1 MIMKSTENPM
11 AHSLACFRIEDFK
24 FFHTG
29 DMKNCV
35 VPDTIKNFTKEQY
48 ARIRFHVLIYI
59 PTLDSF
65 LLKNENSQDFP
76 NTVSSFTTLIEYSP
90 LFTYEYMESFVATQI
105 AIQTQF
111 SVSDFRFHKMQLAK
125 TVDGSSELIY
135 YLVGFSHLPDQ
146 RHSDNNFN
154 VANRAQIQEHLKKF
168 PIWEEI
174 TQKNFLN
181 LESKSQKYP
190 IGLIIGR
197 FQPLH
202 NGHVYLF
209 KKALEIVECLKIG
222 VGSSQMS
229 NQPKNPFSFND
240 RQMFIEAALNDENIA
255 PTDFE
260 VYPIPDLFNF
270 EKWMESIFL
279 IVQNFDVI
287 FTNNLWIG
295 RLIQKRGKILIYGL
309 KYNISKFNGTNI
321 RELMRK
327 GNLEWKSLV
336 PSSIIPFLEQWLV
349 HNRI

>member
-1 MIMKSTENPM
+1 MKSTENPT

-29 DMKNCV
+29 DMKNYV
-35 VPDTIKNFTKEQY
+35 VPDTNKNFTKEEY
-48 ARIRFHVLIYI
+48 AHIRFHVLIYI
-59 PTLDSF
+59 PTQDSF
-65 LLKNENSQDFP
+65 LITNETSQNFT
-76 NTVSSFTTLIEYSP
+76 NAVSSFTILIEYSP
-90 LFTYEYMESFVATQI
+90 LFTYEYMESFIATQI

-111 SVSDFRFHKMQLAK
+111 SISDFRFHKMELSK
-125 TVDGSSELIY
+125 TMDGSSELIY
-135 YLVGFSHLPDQ
+135 YLVGYSKLPEQ
-146 RHSDNNFN
+146 RYNDKNFTL
-154 VANRAQIQEHLKKF
+154 VPRAQIQEHLKKF

-174 TQKNFLN
+174 IQKNSLK
-181 LESKSQKYP
+181 LEPKSQKYP

-209 KKALEIVECLKIG
+209 KKALETVEFLKIG

-229 NQPKNPFSFND
+229 NQPKNPFSYEE
-240 RQMFIEAALNDENIA
+240 RRRFIESALNDENIA

-260 VYPIPDLFNF
+260 VYPIPDLFDF

-279 IVQNFDVI
+279 VVQNFDVI

-295 RLIQKRGKILIYGL
+295 RLIQKRGKILVYGL
-309 KYNISKFNGTNI
+309 KYNFCKFNGSYI
-321 RELMRK
+321 RELMQK

-336 PSSIIPFLEQWLV
+336 PSSIIPFLERWVVQ
-349 HNRI
+349 NRI